1 MGDGLAYAKAR
12 KGSGC
17 RPGQQNGAYRMGPDD
32 KRDQLQA
39 RDELTKHIAV
49 FEEKPVGEVLM
60 V

>member
-1 MGDGLAYAKAR
+1 
-12 KGSGC
+12 
-17 RPGQQNGAYRMGPDD
+17 MGPDD